1 MAEPM
6 LAGIADELPVAVAV
20 LRSDGLLQYANL
32 ALAERLGQEHGSLLG
47 RGLDETLGS
56 PGSFAD
62 LSHES
67 SGGQVELSCR
77 RADGTEIWLLASS
90 RPMNGTDA
98 RVAVFIDGTERHRI
112 EVDHGA
118 QTAALA
124 RLAELPEKNPGPVG
138 RLTLE
143 ADVLMANAA
152 ARSFIGEGDLDGRCW
167 VDVCPG
173 VTWEL
178 WRKILAASRGS
189 GERVRHEAERDG
201 TWVMFTYVPSQSGD
215 VIFVYGADIT
225 ARRRDEAL
233 LAEQAATLAEVAR
246 FPEMNPGPVLRMDT
260 AGKVL
265 MANAA
270 ARNVFGEALVGHS
283 WLELCPP
290 IGSQAWADALA
301 SQEVVFLEAQ
311 IGDRYYVFAHRF
323 DPRTQL
329 MFVFGA
335 DVTAQKLAERAL
347 RQSERMATLGTLAAG
362 VAHELNNPAAATRR
376 AAEQLRQAFGQFE
389 VAQIQLDATGL
400 TPETRA
406 LLEEFDE
413 RAQRLAGQPAD
424 LSTLDRGDREAD
436 VEDWLD
442 DRGVEDGWDLA
453 PSLVAQDMRRQD
465 LDRLA
470 LAIGEERLPIAL
482 ALITSAFRVHM
493 LAHEIGEGTGR
504 ISEIVGALKSYSYLG
519 QAPVQAVNI
528 HEGLDNTLVI
538 LRNKLKQGI
547 EVSRKYGGDV
557 PRISA
562 FGSELNQV
570 WTNLIDNAAD
580 AMDGQGHIEIRTR
593 RDGDWVLVEIED
605 DGPGIPQPI
614 QHQVFDPFFTTK
626 EPGKGTGLG
635 LSTTYSI
642 ITEKHHGTITL
653 RSAPGKTCFSVRL
666 PIESAAP
673 GATVQQDRAAGT
685 EELTHD
691 AGEGGVSWPSR

>member
-1 MAEPM
+1 MAEPL
-6 LAGIADELPVAVAV
+6 LAEIADELPAAVAV
-20 LRSDGLLQYANL
+20 FGPDGSLQYANR
-32 ALAERLGQEHGSLLG
+32 ALADCVGLPHGSLTG
-47 RGLDETLGS
+47 RGLDEILGS
-56 PGSFAD
+56 PGSVVA
-62 LSHES
+62 LSQVA
-67 SGGQVELSCR
+67 SGEEVELSCHR
-77 RADGTEIWLLASS
+77 TDGTEMWMLVSC
-90 RPMNGTDA
+90 RPMDGTEA
-98 RVAVFIDGTERHRI
+98 RLAVFTNATERHRI
-112 EVDHGA
+112 EAEHVA

-152 ARSFIGEGDLDGRCW
+152 ARRFIGKGSIEGRCW
-167 VDVCPG
+167 VDLCPG
-173 VTWEL
+173 MTWQL
-178 WRKILAASRGS
+178 WEKVLTAAHGTGDRLL
-189 GERVRHEAERDG
+189 HEAERDG
-201 TWVMFTYVPSQSGD
+201 TCVMFTYVPSQSGD

-225 ARRRDEAL
+225 ARRRDEKL
-233 LAEQAATLAEVAR
+233 LAEQTARLAEVAR
-246 FPEMNPGPVLRMDT
+246 FPEMNPGPVLRMDP

-270 ARNVFGEALVGHS
+270 ARKVFGEALVGRS

-290 IGSQAWADALA
+290 IGEQAWAGALA
-301 SQEVVFLEAQ
+301 SPEVVFLEAQ
-311 IGDRYYVFAHRF
+311 VGERHYVFAHRY
-323 DPRTQL
+323 DPRTHL

-335 DVTAQKLAERAL
+335 DVTAQKLAEQAL

-376 AAEQLRQAFGQFE
+376 AAEQLREAFTQFE
-389 VAQIQLDATGL
+389 DAQIQLDATGL
-400 TPETRA
+400 TPASRE
-406 LLEEFDE
+406 LLREFDE
-413 RAQRLAGQPAD
+413 RARSLAGQPAD
-424 LSTLDRGDREAD
+424 LGTLDRGDREAD

-442 DRGVEDGWDLA
+442 DHDVEDAWDLA
-453 PSLVAQDMRRQD
+453 PALVSQDISPLD

-470 LAIGEERLPIAL
+470 TAVGNERLPIAL
-482 ALITSAFRVHM
+482 ALLTSAFRVHM
-493 LAHEIGEGTGR
+493 LAHEIGQGTGR

-519 QAPVQAVNI
+519 QAPIQAVNV

-538 LRNKLKQGI
+538 LRNKLKHGI
-547 EVSRKYGGDV
+547 EITRRYGGDV

-580 AMDGQGHIEIRTR
+580 AMDGRGHIEIRTR

-605 DGPGIPQPI
+605 DGPGIPRHI

-642 ITEKHHGTITL
+642 ITEKHHGTIAV

-666 PIESAAP
+666 PIQPTAAVVP
-673 GATVQQDRAAGT
+673 QGPLSDVAEPSEYASRTD
-685 EELTHD
+685 
-691 AGEGGVSWPSR
+691 GVV